1 MDDKILEFIRKVKE
15 EIKTEGEVI
24 QPPICPVAAPI
35 PYPPK
40 DLYEP
45 DNDVDDTNK
54 ITWCSEDKI
63 AYFEKKLSSLGGLI
77 RAAEKNQDILN
88 SKHVESILDLIGED
102 MLDVEIARYATD
114 LQELFTYVLFKL
126 KTEIRLIEDYIYDRE

>member
-1 MDDKILEFIRKVKE
+1 MDDKILEFIRQVKE
-15 EIKTEGEVI
+15 EIKTEGEII
-24 QPPICPVAAPI
+24 QPPICPAPI
-35 PYPPK
+35 PDPPK
-40 DLYEP
+40 ELYEP
-45 DNDVDDTNK
+45 DNDVDDTDK
-54 ITWCSEDKI
+54 IAWCSEDKI